1 MDTALKN
8 GDFLPGSNGR
18 PKQIGGE
25 RELLQRA
32 AIRLKIP
39 LGSFMYDPQL
49 GSRLYELKAGGSELN
64 ARAFTMAQEALR
76 SLPQVTVES
85 AACSETQPLKA
96 VFQLCCGDEKSEIE
110 VNL

>member
-18 PKQIGGE
+18 PELVGGA

-32 AIRLKIP
+32 VIRLKVS
-39 LGSFMYDPQL
+39 LGNFSYDPQL
-49 GSRLYELKAGGSELN
+49 GSRLRELKACGSGRN
-64 ARAFTMAQEALR
+64 ARALTMAQEALR
-76 SLPQVTVES
+76 TLPQVTVES
-85 AACSETQPLKA
+85 AVCSETQPMTVGFRLH
-96 VFQLCCGDEKSEIE
+96 CGNEKLEIE

>member
-25 RELLQRA
+25 QELLQRA

-39 LGSFMYDPQL
+39 LGSFV
-49 GSRLYELKAGGSELN
+49 YELKPGDSGLSAKAL
-64 ARAFTMAQEALR
+64 TMAQEALR

-85 AACSETQPLKA
+85 AACSETQPITV
-96 VFQLCCGDEKSEIE
+96 VFRLCCGDEKTEIE

>member
-8 GDFLPGSNGR
+8 GDFLPDSNGR

-25 RELLQRA
+25 QELLQRA

-39 LGSFMYDPQL
+39 LGSFVYDPQL
-49 GSRLYELKAGGSELN
+49 GSRLHELKPGDSGLN
-64 ARAFTMAQEALR
+64 ARALTMAQEALR

-85 AACSETQPLKA
+85 AVCSETQPITV
-96 VFQLCCGDEKSEIE
+96 VFRLCCGDEKTEIE